1 MDIQFAKTI
10 PLRKI
15 FEVWGIAP
23 KPTIN
28 GLDLYKSPF
37 NDGQRSSLVVNNTTN
52 TWFDP
57 VTEQTGDVIK
67 LVCLYLQSQDVNH
80 TVMDALRWLK
90 NMIGLKSA
98 IFQLPP
104 GTPDFKAIDQSLAV
118 KDVSPLSEPV
128 LIRYLELRRGIPF
141 HAARHTLKQ
150 VRVRN
155 SLTDKSF
162 VAIGFENE
170 DGGFAIRNPT
180 IKAHVGPRAI
190 SFIRGKIPKPPG
202 IHIFKDVYDYLSEI
216 LFRNGKLFHD
226 DCIILNSID
235 CLQDMTGYVRNYG
248 YEYLCSWLG
257 NDERWKKSTELLQQ
271 FSFAEGLKH
280 YPKNHDY
287 HAFKDLNEKLSQ
299 PQYR

>member
-15 FEVWGIAP
+15 FDVWGISP
-23 KPTIN
+23 KPSAN

-37 NDGQRSSLVVNNTTN
+37 NEDQRSRLVVNNTTN
-52 TWFDP
+52 TWYDP

-67 LVCLYLQSQDVNH
+67 LVCLYLQSQDVNC

-90 NMIGLKSA
+90 NMVGFNPSA
-98 IFQLPP
+98 IQLPP
-104 GTPDFKAIDQSLAV
+104 GTPDYKTIDQSLSV
-118 KDVSPLSEPV
+118 KHVSPLSEPV
-128 LIRYLELRRGIPF
+128 LIRYLELRRGISLPT
-141 HAARHTLKQ
+141 ARHTLKQ

-155 SLTDKSF
+155 SLTEKSF
-162 VAIGFENE
+162 IAIGIKNE

-190 SFIRGKIPKPPG
+190 SFVRGKIPKPPG
-202 IHIFKDVYDYLSEI
+202 VHIFKDVYDYLSE
-216 LFRNGKLFHD
+216 LSFRDGKLFHD
-226 DCIILNSID
+226 DCIILNSMD

-257 NDERWKKSTELLQQ
+257 NDERWKKCTEQLRQ
-271 FSFAEGLKH
+271 FSEAEGLKH
-280 YPKNHDY
+280 YPKNDDY
-287 HAFKDLNEKLSQ
+287 SSFKDMNEKYSQ
-299 PQYR
+299 SLFR